1 MKIYF
6 IVYNIY
12 GMGGTVRTTV
22 NTVNYLV
29 NKGYKVEII
38 SLRRTS
44 KYPLFKIDKKVEVT
58 PLIDVR
64 RGFLY
69 STNSKFYKKLIKKAL
84 LSIPSIFMDK
94 HEDLYKMFSLFSD
107 IKLIS
112 KLKTIR
118 SGIVVTTIPSFNLL
132 STKLLKK
139 NVIKIGQEHK
149 PYDAHHEEFRKKIK
163 HNYNKLDC
171 LTCLTDRDYNYYKDL
186 NRNVFKI
193 ENGVQMQP
201 EQAEL
206 KNKLIISAGRFS
218 NEKGFDLLLEAFG
231 FVVEKHPDW
240 HLVIFGEGKE
250 KEKMKK
256 IIIDKNIY
264 NNVILMPKSD
274 KLNDEM
280 LKASM
285 YVLSSR
291 YESFGMV
298 LLEAMALGIPCVSY
312 SCAGPSEIIR
322 HNEDGILVQEQ
333 DIKGLADGINKLIED
348 EELRTRLGA
357 KARKNIARYSL
368 ESIGAK
374 WDDIIEAVSKGI

>member
-22 NTVNYLV
+22 NTVNYLAS
-29 NKGYKVEII
+29 KGHTVEVV

-44 KYPLFKIDKKVEVT
+44 KDPLFKIDARVKVS
-58 PLIDVR
+58 PLMDVR
-64 RGFLY
+64 RGYLY
-69 STNSKFYKKLIKKAL
+69 AKNSKFYKKLTKKVL
-84 LSIPSIFMDK
+84 LSIPSMFMSK
-94 HEDLYKMFSLFSD
+94 SEDLYKMFSLFSD
-107 IKLIS
+107 IKLIR
-112 KLKTIR
+112 KLKTIK

-132 STKLLKK
+132 SMKILKK
-139 NVIKIGQEHK
+139 KVIKIGQEHK
-149 PYDAHHEEFRKKIK
+149 PYDAHDKALEEKIK
-163 HNYNKLDC
+163 KNYDKLDC
-171 LTCLTDRDYNYYKDL
+171 LTCLTDRDYNYYKNL
-186 NRNVFKI
+186 NNNVFKI

-201 EQAEL
+201 EQAQLE
-206 KNKLIISAGRFS
+206 NKLIISAGRFS
-218 NEKGFDLLLEAFG
+218 EEKGFDLLLEAFE
-231 FVVEKHPDW
+231 FVVKEHPDW
-240 HLVIFGEGKE
+240 KLAIFGEGKE

-256 IIIDKNIY
+256 IIIDKKIY

-322 HNEDGILVQEQ
+322 NNEDGILVPEQ
-333 DIKGLADGINKLIED
+333 DIKGLANGINKLIED
-348 EELRTRLGA
+348 KELRIRLGA
-357 KARKNIARYSL
+357 KARENIARYSL
-368 ESIGAK
+368 ESIGTK
-374 WDDIIEAVSKGI
+374 WDKIIETISRET